1 MVEQPHEFDTADFVT
16 DDWVLVDRPGALAL
30 ADFHDAVLSGRLH
43 HDTVTDGVLHVRF
56 PTPDVAIVLTP
67 TGWRCT
73 LTHLALRTGV
83 PRDPVTGSGVS
94 SFAAARWRREARGM
108 PLVMVEDLDDP
119 RLSDYR
125 HLREPNVR
133 ARAERH
139 ASIFTVE
146 GWLSLEALA
155 ESPYPVRS
163 ALVATKH
170 AARAQS
176 IVHSG
181 VPVYAIAE
189 SALEQVTGI
198 HFHRGILGVA
208 ERPAALTP
216 GAVLDG
222 ARRVLVLEGVND
234 YENLGALFR
243 NASAFGV
250 DAVLLDP
257 TTTDPLYRRA
267 TRVSLG
273 HVLRVPFARV
283 GPGAWPTILSDLRR
297 DGMAVLALTPAADA
311 TPLGSVL
318 EQLPDKVAVLV
329 GAEGPGL
336 SDEAMAAADH
346 RVHIPMTPGTD
357 SVNVATSAAIALA
370 ALYQPHG

>member
-1 MVEQPHEFDTADFVT
+1 MVD
-16 DDWVLVDRPGALAL
+16 
-30 ADFHDAVLSGRLH
+30 
-43 HDTVTDGVLHVRF
+43 
-56 PTPDVAIVLTP
+56 
-67 TGWRCT
+67 
-73 LTHLALRTGV
+73 
-83 PRDPVTGSGVS
+83 
-94 SFAAARWRREARGM
+94 
-108 PLVMVEDLDDP
+108 DLDDA
-119 RLSDYR
+119 RLADYR

-133 ARAERH
+133 ARVERN
-139 ASIFTVE
+139 AGIFTVE

-170 AARAQS
+170 VARAQS
-176 IVHSG
+176 IVDAD
-181 VPVYAIAE
+181 VPIYAVPE
-189 SALEQVTGI
+189 SALERVTGV
-198 HFHRGILGVA
+198 HFHRGVVGVA
-208 ERPAALTP
+208 ERPAASTP
-216 GAVLDG
+216 DTVLDG

-283 GPGAWPTILSDLRR
+283 GPEAWPTILHDLRR
-297 DGMAVLALTPAADA
+297 NGMTVLALTPAPDA

-318 EQLPDKVAVLV
+318 EQVPGAVAVLV

-346 RVHIPMTPGTD
+346 CVRIPMTPGTD
-357 SVNVATSAAIALA
+357 SVNVATSAAITLA
-370 ALYQPHG
+370 ALYQPQA

>member
-1 MVEQPHEFDTADFVT
+1 
-16 DDWVLVDRPGALAL
+16 
-30 ADFHDAVLSGRLH
+30 
-43 HDTVTDGVLHVRF
+43 
-56 PTPDVAIVLTP
+56 
-67 TGWRCT
+67 
-73 LTHLALRTGV
+73 
-83 PRDPVTGSGVS
+83 
-94 SFAAARWRREARGM
+94 M
-108 PLVMVEDLDDP
+108 PLVMVDDLDDA
-119 RLSDYR
+119 RLSDFR

-133 ARAERH
+133 ARVERN
-139 ASIFTVE
+139 AGIFTVE

-170 AARAQS
+170 AARAES
-176 IVHSG
+176 IVEPD
-181 VPVYAIAE
+181 VPVYAVPE
-189 SALEQVTGI
+189 SALEQVTGV
-198 HFHRGILGVA
+198 HFHRGVVGVA

-216 GAVLDG
+216 DAVLDG
-222 ARRVLVLEGVND
+222 ARRVLLLEGVND

-257 TTTDPLYRRA
+257 TTADPLYRRA

-283 GPGAWPTILSDLRR
+283 GPDAWPSILGDLSR
-297 DGMAVLALTPAADA
+297 DGMTVLALTPAADA

-318 EQLPDKVAVLV
+318 EQLPDKVGVLV

-336 SDEAMAAADH
+336 SEDAMAAADL
-346 RVHIPMTPGTD
+346 RVRIPMTPGTD

-370 ALYQPHG
+370 ALYRPHA